1 MDEMKK
7 AQIKRDLKD
16 ILVKYN
22 VKTLGS
28 DLDKPTV
35 RKKTKKKKKQ
45 GHLNLDIYDIEKLF
59 LIFQVC

>member
-16 ILVKYN
+16 ISAKYN

-35 RKKTKKKKKQ
+35 RKKTKKKKKT
-45 GHLNLDIYDIEKLF
+45 GTFKPGYL
-59 LIFQVC
+59 